1 MASGILG
8 QAALSATTDTTV
20 YTVPTSTLAII
31 NINIVNRSSIEPAD
45 VRIAIASNASPS
57 NSEYIEYDASIPSN
71 GVLERSGIAVN
82 SGKLIV
88 VYASTANCSVNVYGL
103 EQTVS

>member
-20 YTVPTSTLAII
+20 YTVPSSTLAIV
-31 NINIVNRSSIEPAD
+31 NINVLNRSSSTAAN
-45 VRIAIASNASPS
+45 VRVALASTATPQ

-71 GVLERSGIAVN
+71 GVLERSGIAMNAGERV
-82 SGKLIV
+82 V

-103 EQTVS
+103 EQSV